1 MTCANHPDRERVAF
15 CQNCGKPLCQEC
27 SRVVGNAVYCE
38 PCLAARLAGAPAGS
52 ASIPTEPGATPPPP
66 IAPDVPSPALATL
79 LGFIPGVGAMYNGQY
94 AKGIVHLM
102 VFAVLAS
109 IGGIFKLFALGWIIY
124 QAIDA
129 NHTARARLTGAP
141 LPNPF
146 GLNDIGERLGFGR
159 TWPVPPPVPGAPYAQ
174 TAGASTF
181 TADANGNVAYT
192 TAQSTPPA
200 SSYVPPASSYVPPVS
215 SYVPPAS
222 SYAYTAP
229 TSAPNWGATQ
239 EYNPTMPQQPPYAPY
254 AAVNSA
260 DPNATYPSA
269 DLYTSNRSRFPGGA
283 IWLIAIGSIFLIGNM
298 GFFHGFPVR
307 HLVPIFLIGFGVW
320 LFVRR
325 MTCPNPGAD
334 SYNLRVFRALRGSIW
349 IMVIGVL
356 LFLDSFDLITWSH
369 SWPLLLIVAGAMA
382 LFRTTAYSGLT
393 GNPYAY
399 APPVPP
405 VQPVA
410 PSPAATTSSI
420 VPYEEHSHD
429 SQEGR

>member
-1 MTCANHPDRERVAF
+1 MNCANHPDRERVAF

-27 SRVVGNAVYCE
+27 SRIVGNAVYCE
-38 PCLAARLAGAPAGS
+38 PCLAARLAGAPAGP
-52 ASIPTEPGATPPPP
+52 ASIPADPGATAPPPP
-66 IAPDVPSPALATL
+66 LSPDVPSPALATL

-146 GLNDIGERLGFGR
+146 GLNDIGERLGFGK
-159 TWPVPPPVPGAPYAQ
+159 TWPVPPPAPGAPYAAPASG
-174 TAGASTF
+174 TSTF
-181 TADANGNVAYT
+181 TADPAGNVAY

-200 SSYVPPASSYVPPVS
+200 SSYAPPASN
-215 SYVPPAS
+215 
-222 SYAYTAP
+222 YAYTAP
-229 TSAPNWGATQ
+229 TSAPNWGSTQ
-239 EYNPTMPQQPPYAPY
+239 EYNPTMPPPSSYAPY
-254 AAVNSA
+254 APVNPA
-260 DPNATYPSA
+260 DPNAAYPPA
-269 DLYTSNRSRFPGGA
+269 DPYLTNRSRFPAGA

-298 GFFHGFPVR
+298 GLFHGFPVH
-307 HLVPIFLIGFGVW
+307 HLFPVLLIGFGVW
-320 LFVRR
+320 LFARR
-325 MTCPNPGAD
+325 MASPDTGTD
-334 SYNLRVFRALRGSIW
+334 SYNLRVFRALRGSVW
-349 IMVIGVL
+349 VMLIGVL

-393 GNPYAY
+393 SNPYAY
-399 APPVPP
+399 ATP
-405 VQPVA
+405 
-410 PSPAATTSSI
+410 PAAPAAPATPPPPATTSI
-420 VPYEEHSHD
+420 VPYEEHDHD